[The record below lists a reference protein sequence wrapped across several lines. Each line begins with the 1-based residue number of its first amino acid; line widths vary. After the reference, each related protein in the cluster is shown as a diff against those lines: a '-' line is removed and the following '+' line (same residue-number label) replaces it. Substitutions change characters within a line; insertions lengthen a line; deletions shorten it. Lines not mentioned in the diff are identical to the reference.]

1 MNKLKMIIFEFA
13 SKIENRSYNFLKK
26 RKVYNKSRMSGMGVP
41 AEAKKKGEIMQLE
54 VDSFY

>member
-13 SKIENRSYNFLKK
+13 SKIESYNFLKK

-41 AEAKKKGEIMQLE
+41 AEAKKMGEIMQLE